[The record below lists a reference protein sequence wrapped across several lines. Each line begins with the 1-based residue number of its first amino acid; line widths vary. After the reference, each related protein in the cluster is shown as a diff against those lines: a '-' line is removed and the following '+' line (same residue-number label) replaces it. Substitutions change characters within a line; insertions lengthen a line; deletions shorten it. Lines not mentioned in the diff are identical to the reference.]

1 MANPDK
7 SKQLHQ
13 MTVNHA
19 ANGLHHDRPAGET
32 SFLSGI
38 KQRLLSFIYQGI
50 WNEETDQTLVSH
62 INMEL
67 IMLLE
72 GFFYIIIYLCPFVVC
87 GYRFEV
93 LSVPIFYQ
101 L

>member
-1 MANPDK
+1 MANTDK

-62 INMEL
+62 INREM
-67 IMLLE
+67 IVLLV
-72 GFFYIIIYLCPFVVC
+72 GFFSTIIYLFPFLVRGC
-87 GYRFEV
+87 WFEV
-93 LSVPIFYQ
+93 L
-101 L
+101 